1 MASLFQLVQIV
12 YWLSLATWFGGALFI
27 AIAYRVVFK
36 TVDASKPILPDV
48 LSVNL
53 EGQHGTLLAGTIVGN
68 ILSTFIRIELGCAGA
83 MLIALIAQA
92 LLIDP
97 HDPTIYTST
106 LLPGILLLA
115 AAAVAIFDWRVV
127 WPRTWRFRQ
136 EFLDHA
142 DEPERANPAKD
153 QFDRYQ
159 RLSVNLLQIL
169 LFLLLGMVLFSS
181 ASRPS
186 ARGTPIN
193 PGPENIPAGLTHAG

>member
-1 MASLFQLVQIV
+1 MLFQLVQIV
-12 YWLSLATWFGGALFI
+12 YWLALATWFGGALFI
-27 AIAYRVVFK
+27 AVAYRVVFK

-68 ILSTFIRIELGCAGA
+68 ILATFIRIELGCAGA
-83 MLIALIAQA
+83 MLAALIAQA
-92 LLIDP
+92 FLIDP
-97 HDPTIYTST
+97 HDPEIYTST
-106 LLPGILLLA
+106 VLPGVMLLA
-115 AAAVAIFDWRVV
+115 ATAVAVFDWRVV

-159 RLSVNLLQIL
+159 RLSVTLLEFL

-181 ASRPS
+181 AGRPS
-186 ARGTPIN
+186 PKGITPTPQN
-193 PGPENIPAGLTHAG
+193 LAVPSESTHAG